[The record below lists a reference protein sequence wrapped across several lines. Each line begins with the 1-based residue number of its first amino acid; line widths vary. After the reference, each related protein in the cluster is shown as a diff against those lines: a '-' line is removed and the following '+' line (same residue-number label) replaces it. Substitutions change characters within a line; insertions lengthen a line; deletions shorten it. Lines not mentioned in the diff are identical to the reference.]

1 MKRKWKRLKN
11 IVCIF
16 IGSLLLF
23 CIFILMEHQFLPK
36 LKEISHM
43 QCKITAN
50 EMINKAVLHNMNII
64 DSSSLLTETDN
75 TYTANT
81 VVANQFCT
89 NLSMDITDE
98 LKRIDPE
105 SISIPIGAVTNLS
118 FLADKGPEI
127 PFRLIPMGA
136 VDVGYETAFSSA
148 GINQVNYKIWINIS
162 IELKIVTPLYQ
173 EPIQMQRKIML
184 ADLIFK
190 GKVPEHY
197 FQLTPKSEYLLTE

>member
-1 MKRKWKRLKN
+1 
-11 IVCIF
+11 
-16 IGSLLLF
+16 
-23 CIFILMEHQFLPK
+23 
-36 LKEISHM
+36 
-43 QCKITAN
+43 
-50 EMINKAVLHNMNII
+50 MINKAVLHNMNII
-64 DSSSLLTETDN
+64 DPSSLLTETDN

-162 IELKIVTPLYQ
+162 IELKIVNPLYQ